1 MDMRR
6 FLDLYIAETQEH
18 LRSLSRTLLA
28 LESGSGDAVGE
39 AFRSAH
45 TIKGLSA
52 AMGYGDVAQ
61 MAHKL
66 EDTLQAMRD
75 GTLQADAQLI
85 DSLLREADA
94 LDHAVTH
101 AVANLAPQ
109 LDGGAIAT
117 TIVPQS
123 TAVAA
128 LAAVPM
134 PERTT
139 RIAVVRLHPDAPV
152 KSARAMLIVRGLAG
166 RDGLLGSHPEEYA
179 DDFDGILRIFFTG
192 DVDEGSIHE
201 TVMRAGDVDTIEFYS
216 PSDIAPVAST
226 TPSPVPPARGG
237 TVRPTRH
244 VRVDEARLDG
254 VQESL
259 GELSIL
265 QNRLHIGGSARN
277 GDVDIVDRMRGLLS
291 ELQLAVLTMRMVP
304 LSETFERLPRVV
316 RDAAR
321 MCDKE
326 IDFRVEGDEVELDR
340 SILNELSDPLIH
352 MLRNAVDHGIES
364 PEEREALGKPR
375 RGQLLLRAER
385 ERNSVRVMLEDDGRG
400 VDRKRVMAK
409 ALKLGL
415 VSASE
420 AATIPSDEEVF
431 RLLAHP
437 GFSTAD
443 QVTEVSGRGV
453 GLDAVVNRVR
463 ALGGAVEMHSVDG
476 AGTSFMIRLP
486 ISLALAQA
494 LRVRVAGENY
504 AIPLT
509 HLSEAIELDGM
520 ISMDGDREYV
530 RLREDTLPL
539 IRLRRILL
547 ADRSQAEGAA
557 VIAEMG
563 ERRAALAVDE
573 LVGREQILVKNF
585 DSAVGT
591 LPFFSGATLLD
602 DGTPALVL
610 DPLSV
615 MQGR

>member
-6 FLDLYIAETQEH
+6 FLDLYISETQEH

-28 LESGSGDAVGE
+28 LEAGSGDAVDE

-66 EDTLQAMRD
+66 EDTLASMRD
-75 GTLQADAQLI
+75 GTLTADAALI
-85 DSLLREADA
+85 DSLLSEADA
-94 LDHAVTH
+94 LDHAVAH
-101 AVANLAPQ
+101 AVSNLTPQ
-109 LDGGAIAT
+109 LDGGAVVAVPIPKTAT
-117 TIVPQS
+117 AS
-123 TAVAA
+123 T
-128 LAAVPM
+128 LAAVPV
-134 PERTT
+134 PEGTT
-139 RIAVVRLHPDAPV
+139 RIALIRLREDAPV
-152 KSARAMLIVRGLAG
+152 KSARAMLIVRGFTGMPELV
-166 RDGLLGSHPEEYA
+166 GSHPPDYPE
-179 DDFDGILRIFFTG
+179 DFDGVLRLFFG
-192 DVDEGSIHE
+192 ADIDESATHDAI
-201 TVMRAGDVDTIEFYS
+201 MRAGDVDTIEFLS
-216 PSDIAPVAST
+216 PGEVAATAPAPVVHRPSST
-226 TPSPVPPARGG
+226 VMPKSRS
-237 TVRPTRH
+237 
-244 VRVDEARLDG
+244 VRVDEVRLDG

-265 QNRLHIGGSARN
+265 QNRLHLDRSASN
-277 GDVDIVDRMRGLLS
+277 GDVDVVDRMRGLVS

-304 LSETFERLPRVV
+304 LSEVFERLPRVV

-321 MCDKE
+321 SCDKE
-326 IDFRVEGDEVELDR
+326 VDFTMEGDEIELDR
-340 SILNELSDPLIH
+340 SILNELNDPLVH
-352 MLRNAVDHGIES
+352 MLRNSVDHGIEA
-364 PEEREALGKPR
+364 PDERDALGKPR
-375 RGQLLLRAER
+375 RGQILLRAER
-385 ERNSVRVMLEDDGRG
+385 ERSSVRVILQDDGAG
-400 VDRKRVMAK
+400 VNRSRVMEK
-409 ALKLGL
+409 AMKLGL
-415 VSASE
+415 VDPAN
-420 AATIPSDEEVF
+420 AALPTDEEIF

-437 GFSTAD
+437 GFSTA
-443 QVTEVSGRGV
+443 QEVTEVSGRGV

-463 ALGGAVEMHSVDG
+463 ALGGAVEMQSVEG
-476 AGTSFMIRLP
+476 YGTTFMIRLP

-509 HLSEAIELDGM
+509 HVAEAIELSDGLVQN
-520 ISMDGDREYV
+520 DGREFV
-530 RLREDTLPL
+530 RVRDDILPV
-539 IRLRRILL
+539 IRLRNVLR
-547 ADRSQAEGAA
+547 ADRSRLEGSA

-563 ERRAALAVDE
+563 ERRVALAVDE

-615 MQGR
+615 M

>member
-18 LRSLSRTLLA
+18 LRSLSRDLLA
-28 LESGSGDAVGE
+28 LEAGAGDAVDG

-66 EDTLQAMRD
+66 EDTLAAMRD
-75 GTLQADAQLI
+75 GSVTADAALI
-85 DSLLREADA
+85 DSLLSEADA

-101 AVANLAPQ
+101 AVANLTPQ
-109 LDGGAIAT
+109 LDGGA
-117 TIVPQS
+117 
-123 TAVAA
+123 VAA
-128 LAAVPM
+128 APVPKSATSSTLADVPL
-134 PERTT
+134 PEGTA
-139 RIAVVRLHPDAPV
+139 RIALITLREDAPV

-166 RDGLLGSHPEEYA
+166 KPALLGSYPTEYPE
-179 DDFDGILRIFFTG
+179 DFDGVLRLFFSG
-192 DVDEGSIHE
+192 DVDEASIRE
-201 TVMRAGDVDTIEFYS
+201 TVIKAGDIESVQFFS
-216 PSDIAPVAST
+216 PGDVLATEPAAPIVVA
-226 TPSPVPPARGG
+226 PAPA
-237 TVRPTRH
+237 VQRPTRH

-265 QNRLHIGGSARN
+265 QNRLHASGSTKSGTKS
-277 GDVDIVDRMRGLLS
+277 GDVDVVDRMRGLLS

-321 MCDKE
+321 ACEKE
-326 IDFRVEGDEVELDR
+326 VDFRIEGDEIEMDR
-340 SILNELSDPLIH
+340 SILNELTDPLVH
-352 MLRNAVDHGIES
+352 MLRNSVDHGIES
-364 PEEREALGKPR
+364 PDIRESLGKPR

-385 ERNSVRVMLEDDGRG
+385 ERNSVRVVLTDDGRG
-400 VDRKRVMAK
+400 VDRDRIIRK
-409 ALKLGL
+409 AMKLGL
-415 VSASE
+415 VDPAYASVP
-420 AATIPSDEEVF
+420 TDEEIF

-437 GFSTAD
+437 GFSTAE

-476 AGTSFMIRLP
+476 EGTTFVIRLP

-509 HLSEAIELDGM
+509 HVAEAIELDSGLVEN
-520 ISMDGDREYV
+520 DGREFV
-530 RLREDTLPL
+530 RVRDDVVPV
-539 IRLRRILL
+539 IRLRHVLR
-547 ADRSQAEGAA
+547 ADRTRREGSA

-563 ERRAALAVDE
+563 ERRVALAVDE

-591 LPFFSGATLLD
+591 LPYFSGATLLD

-615 MQGR
+615 M